1 MCTERKSA
9 ERCTTGKD
17 MGNDIVRNGIQR
29 KGTERKCIAKG
40 MMRNGTRKGTRKGMG
55 RKALEEAT
63 CG

>member
-1 MCTERKSA
+1 
-9 ERCTTGKD
+9 

-40 MMRNGTRKGTRKGMG
+40 MMRNGTRKGTKKGMG